1 MRVHISNR
9 VYDTDT
15 ASVVRVVFFPDHSE
29 ALYCK
34 RQTGEYFLHVA
45 GNDGSRY
52 KCRGKGSTLKC
63 HIILVF
69 SRTQARIWL
78 QLYFARDI
86 RTCII

>member
-1 MRVHISNR
+1 MRVHISSR

-15 ASVVRVVFFPDHSE
+15 ASVVRVVFFPDHTE
-29 ALYCK
+29 ALYYK
-34 RQTGEYFLHVA
+34 GQTGEFFLHVA

-52 KCRGKGSTLKC
+52 KCRGKGSTLKG

-69 SRTQARIWL
+69 SIKQARNWL

-86 RTCII
+86 RTCIT